1 MWVET
6 PSNPLWRVTDVA
18 AVAALAHGAGAV
30 CVCDNTSAPIIQR
43 PLALGADL
51 VVYATTKYLGG
62 HGDVL
67 GGAVVARTRDALFD
81 RVRAIQGSGGA
92 VPSPFDCWLVRRGIR
107 TLPWRMRAHS
117 DNALKVATFLATHPR
132 VEAVHYPGLASHPQH
147 DVARRQMT
155 GFGGMLSMQVRGGR
169 VGGLRG
175 RAQGADLH
183 VRHQLRRHREP
194 ARAPR
199 LGGGRGHPLARQS
212 PAAVDRARARRRSDR
227 GSRPG
232 AGIAAMAELVIE
244 GGTPLRGTLT
254 PSGNKNAAFPLI
266 AAALLTDQP
275 VTLRNLPDISDVR
288 TMLEAMEGLGVEVG
302 RHDRHTV
309 TLRAAALRSTAPD
322 PVLLRRI
329 RGALVLLGP
338 LLARERQVRFGT
350 SGGDQIGRRRID
362 SHVLGLQ
369 ALGAVVEQTPDL
381 VLRAERLR
389 GADILLDEAS
399 VTATENVLAAAVLA
413 EGTTI
418 IRNAASEPHVQDQCR
433 LLVQMGARIEGI
445 GSNVLVVHGGRRL
458 GGADFT
464 LGADF
469 MEVGS
474 FIALAA
480 ATGGEIEIRAAG
492 VEHMRMSLLVFRRL
506 GIEVR
511 VRGDDLVVPG
521 GQTLAIAPDFG
532 NAIPRIDDGP
542 WPAFP
547 ADLMSVALVTAT
559 QAAGTVLFHEKMYES
574 RLFFVDRLIG
584 MGARV
589 VLCDPHRVLV
599 HGPARLRGEPQGLP
613 SPDIRAG
620 IALVIAALCADGTT
634 VIRSVEQIDRG
645 YEDIDAKLLALGAR
659 VTRIP
664 T

>member
-1 MWVET
+1 
-6 PSNPLWRVTDVA
+6 
-18 AVAALAHGAGAV
+18 
-30 CVCDNTSAPIIQR
+30 
-43 PLALGADL
+43 
-51 VVYATTKYLGG
+51 
-62 HGDVL
+62 
-67 GGAVVARTRDALFD
+67 
-81 RVRAIQGSGGA
+81 
-92 VPSPFDCWLVRRGIR
+92 
-107 TLPWRMRAHS
+107 
-117 DNALKVATFLATHPR
+117 
-132 VEAVHYPGLASHPQH
+132 
-147 DVARRQMT
+147 
-155 GFGGMLSMQVRGGR
+155 
-169 VGGLRG
+169 
-175 RAQGADLH
+175 
-183 VRHQLRRHREP
+183 
-194 ARAPR
+194 
-199 LGGGRGHPLARQS
+199 
-212 PAAVDRARARRRSDR
+212 
-227 GSRPG
+227 
-232 AGIAAMAELVIE
+232 MAELVIE

-309 TLRAAALRSTAPD
+309 TLRASALRSTAPD
-322 PVLLRRI
+322 PALLRRI

-362 SHVLGLQ
+362 SHMLGLQ
-369 ALGAVVEQTPDL
+369 ALGAVVEQAPDL

-399 VTATENVLAAAVLA
+399 VTATENVVAAAVLA

-433 LLVQMGARIEGI
+433 LLVQMGARIDGI
-445 GSNVLVVHGGRRL
+445 GSNVLVVHGGRPL
-458 GGADFT
+458 AGADFT

-589 VLCDPHRVLV
+589 VLCDPHRALV

-620 IALVIAALCADGTT
+620 IALVIAALCAEGTT

-659 VTRIP
+659 VTRIS